1 MKKFDLNIEQILD
14 NWDIYHA
21 IRELISNA
29 IDEQVLTNTKK
40 IKLYKD
46 DKNFWH
52 IRDYGRGIKYDHLTQ
67 NENEEKMEHP
77 NLIGKFGVGLKDAL
91 ATLYRNNVNVSINSK
106 HSDIEI
112 ELSSKSGFDDIV
124 TLHAVINSPS
134 KPEIVGTDIILENC
148 ADEQMDKAKAL
159 FLIFSGELLVG
170 STEYGTIH
178 EKNKESSNI
187 YINGV
192 KVAEEENF
200 LFSYNITSITQSIKK
215 ALNRERTNVGRSAY
229 TDRIKSI
236 LLKTEEDGIAE
247 KLIVDL
253 EELERGYGHEEIS
266 WIDVTTHAC
275 KLLSSKDK
283 VVFFTPEELK
293 DSPVMVDRAK
303 DDGYRV
309 ITVNQKIKNKL
320 KGAEDYSGNKL
331 LDLETF
337 REKWNDSFEFNFI
350 DLSQLTVSEQRI
362 YDSYENILHIIGDMA
377 PKINKILISETMR
390 VDAGSNQETVGLWE
404 SNTRRIII
412 KRDQLNNLE
421 SFAGTF
427 LHECAHAISGA
438 PDVSLDF
445 ESCLTELLGKV
456 VIPML

>member
-1 MKKFDLNIEQILD
+1 
-14 NWDIYHA
+14 
-21 IRELISNA
+21 
-29 IDEQVLTNTKK
+29 
-40 IKLYKD
+40 
-46 DKNFWH
+46 
-52 IRDYGRGIKYDHLTQ
+52 
-67 NENEEKMEHP
+67 
-77 NLIGKFGVGLKDAL
+77 
-91 ATLYRNNVNVSINSK
+91 
-106 HSDIEI
+106 
-112 ELSSKSGFDDIV
+112 
-124 TLHAVINSPS
+124 
-134 KPEIVGTDIILENC
+134 
-148 ADEQMDKAKAL
+148 MDKAKAL

-200 LFSYNITSITQSIKK
+200 LFSYNITSLTQSIKK

-390 VDAGSNQETVGLWE
+390 VDTGSNQEAVGLWE